1 MTDQGRVTRAVIP
14 AAGWGTR
21 FLPATKSA
29 PKAMLPIV
37 DTPSIQYVVEEA
49 VRAGLSDVLVITS
62 RNAGVIEDHFT
73 RNAELEDALEAQGK
87 VDLLAELK
95 ATNDIADMHYVCQ
108 RDPLGLGHA
117 IAMAREHVGDH
128 TFAVL
133 LADDIMFDDA
143 RLLRS
148 MLAVHDQDGG
158 SVLALME
165 MTREEISAYGCAEV
179 EPVRDGVVRVHSV
192 VEKPRPEDAPS
203 NLAVIG
209 RYVLTPAIFSALDRT
224 QPGVGGEIQITDA
237 IGLLLE
243 EEPVYG
249 VVFSQGR
256 YDIGQKL
263 DFLRANIEVALDRPD
278 MGPDLAAIL
287 SDVMR
292 RRGIT

>member
-1 MTDQGRVTRAVIP
+1 MTSEGRVTRAVIP

-62 RNAGVIEDHFT
+62 RNAGVIEDHFK
-73 RNAELEDALEAQGK
+73 RNVELEEALEAQGK

-117 IAMAREHVGDH
+117 VSMAREHVGENA
-128 TFAVL
+128 FAVL
-133 LADDIMFDDA
+133 LADDVMIDDA

-148 MLAVHDQDGG
+148 MLEVHERDGG

-165 MTREEISAYGCAEV
+165 MTRDEISAYGCAEV
-179 EPVRDGVVRVHSV
+179 EPVRDGVVRVRSV

-209 RYVLTPAIFSALDRT
+209 RYVLTPGIFAALDRT
-224 QPGVGGEIQITDA
+224 APGVGGEIQITDA

-243 EEPVYG
+243 DEPVRG
-249 VVFSQGR
+249 VVFSDGR

-278 MGPDLAAIL
+278 IGPDLAPLLA
-287 SDVMR
+287 DVMR